1 MKQLSDQKTGL
12 SAWFYPISIEPLSLR
27 QLFLWVEAAGEA
39 ESDRR
44 PAPGA
49 FPSFSSRTP

>member
-12 SAWFYPISIEPLSLR
+12 TAWLCPISIERVSLR

-49 FPSFSSRTP
+49 FPSLGSRTP